1 MSVTM
6 RVRAAGRTFAT
17 LAILVAAV
25 PTASGEPIPV
35 SVVTGP
41 SIQQI
46 ENRPCIIGDPSCHNP
61 ESFPYTLVAPRDES
75 GTLTSPTYTVDQI
88 RDIIGGNTFDVGLD
102 LNQAMGRN
110 GGAYTLQS
118 FTLSVDGVVWYSTS
132 GSRTLVPLNPGNGF
146 SDASIASF
154 DLAGLSAGQTL
165 VFSATFSGA
174 TAGREQFFLSAANGP
189 GETSPAP
196 EPATMV
202 LLGSGLAGVAALRRR
217 RARSR

>member
-1 MSVTM
+1 MSLNVP
-6 RVRAAGRTFAT
+6 
-17 LAILVAAV
+17 VAATGKACSV
-25 PTASGEPIPV
+25 LAMVLVSALSARAEPIPL

-61 ESFPYTLVAPRDES
+61 ESFPYTLIAPRDES
-75 GTLTSPTYTVDQI
+75 GTLTSPTYTVEQI

-118 FTLSVDGVVWYSTS
+118 FTLSVDGALWYSTT
-132 GSRTLVPLNPGNGF
+132 GSRTLVPMNPGNGF

-154 DLAGLSAGQTL
+154 DLSSLAAGQTL

-174 TAGREQFFLSAANGP
+174 TAGREQFFLSAASGP

-196 EPATMV
+196 EPATMI

-217 RARSR
+217 RARSH